1 MTLAVLIH
9 ETKDCIETIEL
20 DIKPSKNEIFK
31 LLGGPQTFIGQWPEI
46 DVVIMKAETSTSTT
60 NENTLP
66 PPFDREEV
74 HGKVLLVRM
83 DENSEPQDF
92 TLEEY
97 KLFGGWDERHPI

>member
-1 MTLAVLIH
+1 MY
-9 ETKDCIETIEL
+9 
-20 DIKPSKNEIFK
+20 KNEIFK

-97 KLFGGWDERHPI
+97 KEMTNETHPRTRSSSNLITRPLSRNISYSSENGL